1 MYTYF
6 FLFPILFFILFFIGE
21 LDHSILVSGKIF
33 TGYTTQLVEQS
44 FIKNPITNTSFN
56 QESSNLYLE
65 KIIDN
70 NSSQLH
76 KPVVMINSNIFSCII
91 ENVESE
97 KLCNILHD
105 CKAELCKNIQARSNL
120 IVYGKEPIYSV
131 ITSKTGISSN
141 QIKLQP
147 GEYEILFKNKDFRSS
162 SYCNEIVLDGLSF
175 HEFSV
180 GINLPQENGS
190 ILCINIS
197 DGCSGIIKPGE
208 IRVCEI
214 HKVLLKNLF

>member
-1 MYTYF
+1 MYNYF
-6 FLFPILFFILFFIGE
+6 FLFSILFFIFSIGE
-21 LDHSILVSGKIF
+21 FDHSILFSGKIF

-65 KIIDN
+65 KIRDN

-76 KPVVMINSNIFSCII
+76 KPVVKINSNIFSCII
-91 ENVESE
+91 ENVDTE
-97 KLCNILHD
+97 KLCNILYD
-105 CKAELCKNIQARSNL
+105 CKGELCKNIDARSNL
-120 IVYGKEPIYSV
+120 IVYGKEPIYSI

-162 SYCNEIVLDGLSF
+162 SYCNKIVLDGLSF
-175 HEFSV
+175 HEFTV
-180 GINLPQENGS
+180 GINVPQENGS

-208 IRVCEI
+208 IKVCEI